1 MNVAAATP
9 TVTLSVSES
18 ASVRI
23 SVALVEITGV
33 LTAAAIDE
41 IVTGELTSADTSTAT
56 SATGTL
62 DQADNLLLGVCTGS
76 FGIPVNPSGWTN
88 ILTAQNGGAVQGA
101 LICYKVIAATDA
113 QTLTVAH
120 ESASDTEILMA
131 VFKQAAA
138 GAALQYKFQF
148 DTSTMTSADTGITG
162 YVWRN
167 KAPDGGAAEKYE
179 SLAGDATAGDLII
192 TAIPT
197 GVLIGDSITGIFY
210 NGTDTSGLITGTV
223 EEA

>member
-1 MNVAAATP
+1 
-9 TVTLSVSES
+9 
-18 ASVRI
+18 
-23 SVALVEITGV
+23 
-33 LTAAAIDE
+33 
-41 IVTGELTSADTSTAT
+41 
-56 SATGTL
+56 
-62 DQADNLLLGVCTGS
+62 
-76 FGIPVNPSGWTN
+76 
-88 ILTAQNGGAVQGA
+88 VQGVQ
-101 LICYKVIAATDA
+101 ISYKVIAATDA

-120 ESASDTEILMA
+120 DSASDTEILMA

-179 SLAGDATAGDLII
+179 SLEGDATDGDLLI
-192 TAIPT
+192 TAIPA

-210 NGTDTSGLITGTV
+210 NGTDTSGLISGTV
-223 EEA
+223 EAA